1 MKDVYVK
8 IVFTF
13 TNNFHCILKTS
24 VYKKWVTKN
33 FCCDHEELC
42 TVHSFSHHNKK
53 EASLRD
59 MSVHK
64 QIAWESVL
72 LIQ

>member
-1 MKDVYVK
+1 MTDVHVE

-33 FCCDHEELC
+33 FFCDHEELYS
-42 TVHSFSHHNKK
+42 VDSFSHHNKK
-53 EASLRD
+53 EASLWD
-59 MSVHK
+59 MSVYK

-72 LIQ
+72 LMQ